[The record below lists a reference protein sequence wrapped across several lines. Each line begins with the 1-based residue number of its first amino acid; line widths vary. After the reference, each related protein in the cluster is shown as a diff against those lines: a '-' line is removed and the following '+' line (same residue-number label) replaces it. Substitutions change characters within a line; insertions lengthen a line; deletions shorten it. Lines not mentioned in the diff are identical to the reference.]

1 MEHSLFLSVSMSE
14 RLLTSL
20 SPREIMQVI
29 VHRPLWII
37 LAVAVVT
44 SFFAF
49 HIPQLSIRTSIYDLM
64 IEDLPETARYEA
76 FKEVFGSDEII
87 RVVIKTGNLFD
98 PVTFRK
104 IQQLSEDADEIE
116 GVRRVI
122 SLPSIKKDVD
132 VRGESSLT
140 EFAKMI
146 TAVDLFRRNLVSEDR
161 KTTVLT
167 LVLEDASDKERVIRS
182 VEEMIGGA
190 DKDLSLYQIGMP
202 LVSQALAKFTEQ
214 DFFRLPP
221 FTFLLIAVILLFLF
235 RNLACLLLPL
245 ACVGCSLVWTF
256 GLMALTGISLS
267 MMTMIVP
274 VFLIAVGTAYCLH
287 ICTEY
292 LENAKNAESRAE
304 AAFLTFSTISLPTT
318 LAVFT
323 TMIGLG
329 SLLVNRIVAIRE
341 FAVFSCFGMLSL
353 LIIVLTFFAAA
364 LALIPLPKKEETK
377 SRGKFLVLD
386 RFLDWIVDLDL
397 HRQKVTLPILG
408 VFVLFCMLGVFRVRV
423 ETSPVEY
430 FKKDTP
436 VSRHFHDIYKDLSG
450 SFPINVVMASKEEDY
465 FESAEHI
472 NDISRLQQ
480 FLETL
485 PGVDKALS
493 FADYLKLVNYASNQF
508 DPKYYVVPEEDFEIR
523 MLMNSYRIM
532 LGDDMFSRFMSSDF
546 AKANILLLTHIA
558 SSSDFMKSRDLI
570 LSHVKSGFSKDLDW
584 DVTGLGMVV
593 SASSHFLTRGQ
604 VKSLSITIV
613 LVFGIM
619 FILFLSSKVGLIAIV
634 PNMFPIVVNF
644 GIMGWLGIE
653 LSMVTS
659 LIASIAIGL
668 AVDDTIHYLVRY
680 NREFKR
686 HLDDKLALRDTIRH
700 VGKPIVFTTLTI
712 SVGFSILTLS
722 SFKPTAIF
730 GVMMVITM
738 LAALVGDLILLPSL
752 MQHVELVTLWDLVR
766 VKLGKDP
773 HLGIP
778 IFNGL
783 SRAQVHYIMA
793 AGALR
798 EFDAGE
804 VLFRKG
810 DPSDFMYA
818 ILSGSLDAVDPL
830 GDEDPD
836 QPHGVRRII
845 NRMKP
850 GELVGEMGL
859 IRSTPRSATVIAHEP
874 GELLQINMKMMKRLQ
889 WLYPPTAHR
898 FFYNIMAIVCDRLER
913 STDLLTEACR
923 VDDITGCLNKRGLL
937 EIMEKEIDRAR
948 RYNTKLSLC
957 LVEIDFEMAN
967 PPKPHTAKDRI
978 LCDLAAVF
986 AGQIRMV
993 DALCRLE
1000 TQMFALL
1007 LPYTSKPEAL
1017 QICKR
1022 IYHSFDKEQFKDE
1035 GIQVFL
1041 TLGVAD
1047 LSDETDASELD
1058 LLARAKEALQQARE
1072 SGQHRLSPT
1081 WVLDDSFDDST
1092 E

>member
-1 MEHSLFLSVSMSE
+1 MSE
-14 RLLTSL
+14 RFLTSL
-20 SPREIMQVI
+20 SPREMMQVI
-29 VHRPLWII
+29 VHRPLRTI
-37 LAVAVVT
+37 LAVAAVT
-44 SFFAF
+44 CFFALN
-49 HIPQLSIRTSIYDLM
+49 IPQLSIRTSIYDLV
-64 IEDLPETARYEA
+64 IEDLPETARYEN

-87 RVVIKTGNLFD
+87 RVVIKAKDVFD
-98 PVTFRK
+98 QATFRK
-104 IQQLSEDADEIE
+104 IQQLAETAGEIE

-122 SLPSIKKDVD
+122 SLPGIKKDVD
-132 VRGESSLT
+132 IRGETSLA
-140 EFAKMI
+140 EFGAMI
-146 TAVDLFRRNLVSEDR
+146 TGVDLFRKNLISEDQ

-167 LVLEDASDKERVIRS
+167 LVLEDKSDNDAVISS
-182 VEEMIGGA
+182 VEEMIDA
-190 DKDLSLYQIGMP
+190 QDKELSLYQIGMP
-202 LVSQALAKFTEQ
+202 LVSQALAKFTAQ
-214 DFFRLPP
+214 DFYRLPP
-221 FTFLLIAVILLFLF
+221 FTFLLIAVILLFLY
-235 RNLACLLLPL
+235 RNFTCFLLPL
-245 ACVGCSLVWTF
+245 VCVGCSLVWTF

-287 ICTEY
+287 ICSEY
-292 LENAKNAESRAE
+292 LENAKRAQSRAE
-304 AAFLTFSTISLPTT
+304 ASFLTFSTISLPTT

-341 FAVFSCFGMLSL
+341 FAVFSCLGMLSL
-353 LIIVLTFFAAA
+353 LIIVLTLFAAA
-364 LALIPLPKKEETK
+364 LALIPLPKKEDK
-377 SRGKFLVLD
+377 KGSGHFHLLD
-386 RFLDWIVDLDL
+386 RFLDWIVDLNL

-408 VFVLFCMLGVFRVRV
+408 VFVLFCVLGVFRVRV

-450 SFPINVVMASKEEDY
+450 SFPINVLMASKEEDY
-465 FESAEHI
+465 FENAEHI
-472 NDISRLQQ
+472 NDISRLQK

-546 AKANILLLTHIA
+546 TKANILLLTHIA
-558 SSSDFMKSRDLI
+558 SSSDFINSRDLI
-570 LSHVKSGFSKDLDW
+570 LAHVKRDFSKDLEW

-593 SASSHFLTRGQ
+593 SASSNFLTRGQ
-604 VKSLSITIV
+604 VKSLSITVV

-634 PNMFPIVVNF
+634 PNMFPIVINF

-680 NREFKR
+680 NREFKK

-712 SVGFSILTLS
+712 GVGFSILTLS
-722 SFKPTAIF
+722 SFRPTAIF

-783 SRAQVHYIMA
+783 SRAQVHYILA

-810 DPSDFMYA
+810 DSSDFMYA

-830 GDEDPD
+830 GDEDLD

-845 NRMKP
+845 NRMKT

-913 STDLLTEACR
+913 STDQLTETCR
-923 VDDITGCLNKRGLL
+923 LDDITGCLNKRGLL
-937 EIMEKEIDRAR
+937 EIMEKEIHRAR
-948 RYNTKLSLC
+948 RYNIDLSLC
-957 LVEIDFEMAN
+957 LVEVDLEMATHTN
-967 PPKPHTAKDRI
+967 PHTTKDRI
-978 LCDLAAVF
+978 LCNLAAGF
-986 AGQIRMV
+986 SRQIRMV
-993 DALCRLE
+993 DVLCRLE

-1017 QICKR
+1017 QICER
-1022 IYHSFDKEQFKDE
+1022 ILSSFNKEQFKDK
-1035 GIQVFL
+1035 GVQVFL

-1047 LSDETDASELD
+1047 LSDEADASEED
-1058 LLARAKEALQQARE
+1058 LLVRAKEALQQAKE
-1072 SGQHRLSPT
+1072 SGQHRLLPT
-1081 WVLDDSFDDST
+1081 WVLDDSFVESA